1 MWKLGSEERLVCPED
16 FQAALTEVGEV
27 NILDQPNFKLVWGQ
41 TETIRVAGW
50 VGYEDKPLC
59 FGDPSWFLMQWVH
72 PELLG
77 TPEAWYVANHD
88 EDTGLCLLGEYP
100 YDGNYKILFNLTH
113 RYVEN
118 GEMKI
123 FRFPLSE
130 TLLTQIVP
138 LVMQA
143 KNVTL
148 EQNKAW
154 WDSQEEARDMDIQ
167 LMIENIRK
175 SKRLAFKSGASF
187 SGQGLRNSVIDQKA
201 QQLSIG
207 WAEAAK
213 KLMAAGKGFQL
224 GDF

>member
-1 MWKLGSEERLVCPED
+1 MWKLGPEERIVCPED

-27 NILDQPNFKLVWGQ
+27 NIFDQPNFKLVWGQ
-41 TETIRVAGW
+41 SETIRVAGW
-50 VGYEDKPLC
+50 LGYEDKLIG

-77 TPEAWYVANHD
+77 TPEAWYIANHD
-88 EDTGLCLLGEYP
+88 DETGLCLLGEYP
-100 YDGNYKILFNLTH
+100 YDGNYKILFNLSH
-113 RYVEN
+113 RYTEN

-123 FRFPLSE
+123 YRFPLSE
-130 TLLTQIVP
+130 KLLSTVVP

-154 WDSQEEARDMDIQ
+154 WEAQEEERELDIS

-175 SKRLAFKSGASF
+175 SKKLAFKSGASF
-187 SGQGLRNSVIDQKA
+187 ASQGIRSSVIDHKA
-201 QQLSIG
+201 QQLSLG
-207 WAEAAK
+207 WAEAARR
-213 KLMAAGKGFQL
+213 LLAAGEGFHQGEL
-224 GDF
+224 